1 MPNDSPSS
9 IGVPR
14 RGAGPHIHAARAIV
28 ARLLRSI
35 SHAGRLSLIR
45 AEIRRRETEIDGGT
59 DSVDEYLAGVAG
71 LARELGRPPEL
82 RILRNHLLITMANDA
97 MDREAVHALT

>member
-45 AEIRRRETEIDGGT
+45 AEIDGGT